1 MLGVTLNE
9 TEIVNDILNE
19 KICKCNIYNGI
30 LLLIKYYHIKGN
42 VDRIEIKEYI
52 IKNFEEC
59 NDIEFRRADWED
71 LISKS
76 IDKLFRDIKIHK
88 KNMKLVDID
97 KISITINELNKI
109 NTLESKKLKKIAFVL
124 LVYAKISN
132 VALDRDDGWINQSYK
147 NIFIE
152 AKVSAKGND
161 KKLLLHDLYKLEYI
175 SQSYKNDSTSL
186 KINYI
191 DNTSDSEVAF
201 YVEDFDFIIYSYLNY
216 MGENWIKCEVCG
228 KYFIKNKNAK
238 KIPKYCSLCQK
249 EKQREWDRESKKRV
263 RNKDV

>member
-1 MLGVTLNE
+1 MLGVILNE
-9 TEIVNDILNE
+9 THIVDNILN
-19 KICKCNIYNGI
+19 KNNCDGNIYNAI
-30 LLLIKYYHIKGN
+30 LLLIKHYHIKGN
-42 VDRIEIKEYI
+42 ADRIDVKENI
-52 IKNFEEC
+52 ISNLEKCTNIVFKRVE
-59 NDIEFRRADWED
+59 WED
-71 LISKS
+71 TISKT

-88 KNMKLVDID
+88 KNMKLVDVD
-97 KISITINELNKI
+97 KVAITINELNKI
-109 NTLESKKLKKIAFVL
+109 NSLGNKKLKKLAFVL

-147 NIFIE
+147 NIFTE
-152 AKVSAKGND
+152 SKVSAKGND

-191 DNTSDSEVAF
+191 DNKEDSKIAF
-201 YVEDFDFIIYSYLNY
+201 YIEDFDFIIYSYLNY
-216 MGENWIKCEVCG
+216 TGENWIKCIECG

-238 KIPKYCSLCQK
+238 KTPKYCSGCQK
-249 EKQREWDRESKKRV
+249 EKQKEWDRESKKRV